1 MSAHFYEGALLTLS
15 THRDGESSPL
25 GVVRNEG
32 FEQCLRNIIPTV
44 GSGTRGPSGR
54 VSTEKYLESNWDKS
68 TSSTVKKSI
77 AYHLKQHVTR
87 LGRNMSEVEYTQRG
101 LKAFADSAAKRSPAM
116 DKLGRAAVKVVSKEG
131 SGLFTPQGK
140 IIWFQPKL

>member
-1 MSAHFYEGALLTLS
+1 MTLS